1 MFDENSN
8 AEPTKPEP
16 LVLRGPA
23 SARLREYAATGT
35 PLPQITLID
44 PEAEALESLRLL
56 KPRSLNLI
64 SRTGLNVEP
73 VNELGTLEDLS
84 VETNGAL
91 KLDFSRLT
99 RLRTC
104 GLVWRGTIENLSVA
118 ENLRTLR
125 IVDWPHQDLDNLS
138 PPPILEELAVYGG
151 HLQSLLGIR
160 RFESLRSLSLVKLR
174 ALRDIEGL
182 GTLRALEHLRID
194 TCKRIESIMP
204 ISDCAN
210 LLSLDLDNVGE
221 VDSLAPV
228 RHLHRLRSLLFRED
242 TNILDGDT
250 NIVNEM
256 RIDKYGFKNRR
267 HYNFN
272 YNHLLPQGRPSS
284 N

>member
-1 MFDENSN
+1 MFDKDGNV
-8 AEPTKPEP
+8 EPKETEP

-35 PLPQITLID
+35 PLPQIILID
-44 PEAEALESLRLL
+44 PEAEALELLRLL
-56 KPRSLNLI
+56 KPRSLKLI
-64 SRTGLNVEP
+64 SRTGLNVEQ

-84 VETNGAL
+84 VETNGVL

-99 RLRTC
+99 CLRSC
-104 GLVWRGTIENLSVA
+104 GLIWRGTIENLGNA
-118 ENLRTLR
+118 ENLQTLR
-125 IVDWPHQDLDNLS
+125 IVDWPHQDLGHLS
-138 PPPILEELAVYGG
+138 PPPILEELTVYGG
-151 HLQSLLGIR
+151 RLQNLTGIE
-160 RFESLRSLSLVKLR
+160 RFGSLRSLSLVKLP

-182 GTLRALEHLRID
+182 GTLRGLEHLRID
-194 TCKRIESIMP
+194 TCKRIDSIVP
-204 ISDCAN
+204 ISECAN
-210 LLSLDLDNVGE
+210 LLSLDLDNVGD

-228 RHLHRLRSLLFRED
+228 RNLRRLRSLLFRED
-242 TNILDGDT
+242 TNVLDGDT

-272 YNHLLPQGRPSS
+272 YNHLLPPGRPSS